1 MAAPP
6 TQNLEY
12 ALLAVDVAADKQAS
26 DILMLDIRGVS
37 DFADYFVISTVESR
51 RQMSALREDL
61 EKALEDRGA
70 ILHHREGAD
79 GGGWTLLDFGDLV
92 VHLFGPEERAFYEIE
107 AVWDKGVETVRVQ

>member
-1 MAAPP
+1 
-6 TQNLEY
+6 
-12 ALLAVDVAADKQAS
+12 
-26 DILMLDIRGVS
+26 MLDIREVS

-70 ILHHREGAD
+70 VLHHREGVV